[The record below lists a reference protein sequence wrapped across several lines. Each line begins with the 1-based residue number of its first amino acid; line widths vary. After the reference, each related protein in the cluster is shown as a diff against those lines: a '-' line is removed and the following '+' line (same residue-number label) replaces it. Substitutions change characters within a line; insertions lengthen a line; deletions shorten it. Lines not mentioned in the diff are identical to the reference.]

1 MARFDFSL
9 ILMQIQDLTEVERS
23 LLLAKKE
30 MAQFQIEYTE
40 AIRKYKEVNER
51 LKTETETINGLL
63 KVYFLRIFAF
73 QVIKKPKIK
82 KFSVNFQFYSYNS

>member
-1 MARFDFSL
+1 
-9 ILMQIQDLTEVERS
+9 
-23 LLLAKKE
+23 

-73 QVIKKPKIK
+73 
-82 KFSVNFQFYSYNS
+82 